1 MIGVRGSLAE
11 CERELTRERTAL
23 KAGSVFAFATSDR
36 TDGSYQRKHAAHRS
50 TTVVLVP
57 VIYRRRGPSKD
68 HEPIINFDSHR
79 PTGALDSG
87 SRVARVVPDELA
99 AG

>member
-1 MIGVRGSLAE
+1 MIGLRGSLAE

-36 TDGSYQRKHAAHRS
+36 ADSSYQRKHAAHRS

-57 VIYRRRGPSKD
+57 VIYR
-68 HEPIINFDSHR
+68 
-79 PTGALDSG
+79 A
-87 SRVARVVPDELA
+87 SRA
-99 AG
+99 